1 MIESENLLQLI
12 SEGIEGLSFPQNLPG
27 LYEPIRYTLEAGGKR
42 LRPLLTLAAC
52 QACGVNAEEAIN
64 QAIGIEMFHN
74 FTLLHDDVMD
84 RAETRRGRRTVHM
97 KWNTATA
104 ILSGDTMLTLAT
116 QLIANCPAEKL
127 PEVLALFNH
136 TAIEIY
142 EGQQMDM
149 DFEQRTDVTVDE
161 YLQMIRLKT
170 GVLLGCAAAVGAI
183 MAHASE
189 PTVRAFYDFGVNLGL
204 AFQLQDDYLDTF
216 GDSDTFG
223 KTIGGDIR
231 NDKKTWLLIS
241 ALNEAPEEIT
251 PWLGQEPAD
260 SKVEAVTEIYR
271 RLNLPS
277 AIHQLI
283 DDFTVAA
290 VDSLTSAGLPAQAFQ
305 WFQDLTSELT
315 NRKH

>member
-12 SEGIEGLSFPQNLPG
+12 SESVDALSFPQNLPG

-52 QACGVNAEEAIN
+52 QACGVSAEEALN
-64 QAIGIEMFHN
+64 QALGIEMFHN

-84 RAETRRGRRTVHM
+84 RAETRRGRLTVHV
-97 KWNTATA
+97 KWDTATA
-104 ILSGDTMLTLAT
+104 ILSGDTMLTFAT
-116 QLIANCPAEKL
+116 QLIAKCPAEKL
-127 PEVLALFNH
+127 PEVLALFNR

-149 DFEQRTDVTVDE
+149 DFEQRTDVSVDE
-161 YLQMIRLKT
+161 YLEMIRLKT
-170 GVLLGCAAAVGAI
+170 GVLLGCAAAIGAV

-189 PTVRAFYDFGVNLGL
+189 QTIRAFYDFGVNLGI

-216 GDSDTFG
+216 GDAETFG
-223 KTIGGDIR
+223 KSIGGDIR

-241 ALNEAPEEIT
+241 ALNEAPEEIK
-251 PWLGQEPAD
+251 PWLGLEPTGK
-260 SKVEAVTEIYR
+260 KVQAVTDIYR
-271 RLNLPS
+271 RLNLPA
-277 AIHQLI
+277 AIHQMI
-283 DDFTVAA
+283 DDYTVAS
-290 VDSLTSAGLPAQAFQ
+290 VDSLTAAGLPAQAFQ

>member
-12 SEGIEGLSFPQNLPG
+12 SEGVDSLSFPQNLPG

-52 QACGVNAEEAIN
+52 QACGVSAEEALN
-64 QAIGIEMFHN
+64 QALGIEMFHN

-84 RAETRRGRRTVHM
+84 RAETRRGRQTVHM

-116 QLIANCPAEKL
+116 QLIAKCPSEKL
-127 PEVLALFNH
+127 PEVLALFNR

-149 DFEQRTDVTVDE
+149 DFEQRIDVTVEE

-170 GVLLGCAAAVGAI
+170 GVLLGCAAAIGAI

-189 PTVRAFYDFGVNLGL
+189 QTVRAFYDFGVNLGL
-204 AFQLQDDYLDTF
+204 AFQLQDDFLDTF
-216 GDSDTFG
+216 GDAETFG
-223 KTIGGDIR
+223 KSIGGDIR

-241 ALNEAPEEIT
+241 ALNEAGEEIK
-251 PWLGQEPAD
+251 PWLGLEPTD
-260 SKVEAVTEIYR
+260 EKVEAVTEIYR
-271 RLNLPS
+271 RLNLPA

-283 DDFTVAA
+283 DDYTVAS
-290 VDSLTSAGLPAQAFQ
+290 VDSLASAGLSAQAFQ
-305 WFQDLTSELT
+305 WFQDLTSGLT